1 LKNYQ
6 FAFFICCIILSFD
19 LEAQI
24 GFSDDFTDSNF
35 TTNPAWSG
43 EVSKFVVNQTKQ
55 LQLSDVG
62 GSSPAYIITTSKV
75 VNDASW
81 QFSFELGFDPSGS
94 NYAKVY
100 LIADRQNLTQSL
112 DGYFVRIGGQSNTV
126 DNVRLYRQ
134 DGTKETLLIN
144 GISGTV
150 ASSPRGRIKVLK
162 DPSNEWQMWLDTS
175 QQFNNPILQGS
186 AIDGTHSQSE
196 YFGLTC
202 IYTSTRSDKFFFDDF
217 VVAGTA
223 FQDTVRP
230 RVDSWNVV
238 NDTTIDLRFSEN
250 LDALSVS
257 NTANYIV
264 NKGVG
269 NPSLANIVMGDS
281 SLVRLGFSTRFVN
294 GEDYDLVLQDV
305 EDRNSNQLLK
315 DTLSF
320 FYFVPDTPSKR
331 EVVINELY
339 PDESPSFGLPGSE
352 FIELFNASNKIF
364 DLAGWSISDGTTTAY
379 LSTYILRPDS
389 FVILCPS
396 SALQDY
402 SSYGNVLGQN
412 SFPSLNN
419 SGDKV
424 SLKDNLG
431 VVIDELNYT
440 TTWYK
445 EDAKKDGGYTLEQI
459 NPYTD
464 CSGESNFSASLSP
477 IGGTPGTRNTLYSTQ
492 VDTSPPMLIGT
503 NILSPDSIVLL
514 FNEVLDTLS
523 VYTAS
528 YLFNTTAATGSSLN
542 IEPSFTSVLLLLSI
556 PLDSGVINTLRVSKL
571 ADCSGN
577 SIQSTELTITL
588 PLQAKKGDIVIN
600 EILFNP
606 KSGGSD
612 FVELYNRSDKILS
625 LKAWSMGNGKEGLP
639 DAIEEI
645 TAQSL
650 ILYPK
655 EYLGLTEN
663 VDAVAEF
670 YAATRR
676 DRFVEVADLPSYN
689 DDEGVVFLINE
700 KGKIIDE
707 VAYSEKQHFALLN
720 DNEGVSLERI
730 NPNRPSEDKSNFHSA
745 AEAVGFATPG
755 YENSQFFNEV
765 KHHGVITI
773 DPETFSPDNDG
784 YNDVVNI
791 NYRFDTPGYVANV
804 SIFDRNGRRVKKLIN
819 NELLAREGS
828 FTWDGV
834 TDENTKGRIGIYV
847 VYFEAYHP
855 DGDKKVFREAVV
867 LAGFLD

>member
-1 LKNYQ
+1 MKNYYLTL
-6 FAFFICCIILSFD
+6 FLCCIFLSLD
-19 LEAQI
+19 LGAQI
-24 GFSDDFTDSNF
+24 SFSDDFTDSNF
-35 TTNPAWSG
+35 TINPVWSG
-43 EVSKFVVNQTKQ
+43 ETSKFIVNQTRQ
-55 LQLSDVG
+55 LQLNDVG
-62 GSSPAYIITTSKV
+62 SSSPAYLTTVSKAV
-75 VNDASW
+75 VDASW
-81 QFSFELGFDPSGS
+81 QFSFELSFDPSGS

-100 LIADRQNLTQSL
+100 LVADRQNLTQAL
-112 DGYFVRIGGQSNTV
+112 NGYFVRIAGQSGTV

-134 DGTKETLLIN
+134 DGASETLLIN
-144 GISGTV
+144 GINGTV
-150 ASSPRGRIKVLK
+150 ALSPRGQIKVLK
-162 DPSNEWQMWLDTS
+162 NPLNEWQLWLDTS

-186 AIDGTHSQSE
+186 ALDGTYQQSE
-196 YFGLTC
+196 YFGLSC

-217 VVAGTA
+217 IVSGAV

-230 RVDSWNVV
+230 KIDSWNVV
-238 NDTTIDLRFSEN
+238 NDTTIELRFSEN
-250 LDALSVS
+250 LDELSVS
-257 NTANYIV
+257 NRANYIV

-281 SLVRLGFSTRFVN
+281 SLVRLVFSTHFVN
-294 GEDYDLVLQDV
+294 GESYDLVLQDV
-305 EDRNSNQLLK
+305 EDRNNNKLLK
-315 DTLSF
+315 DTISF
-320 FYFVPDTPSKR
+320 LYFVPDIPHSR
-331 EVVINELY
+331 DVVINELY

-431 VVIDELNYT
+431 LVIDELNYT
-440 TTWYK
+440 TAWYK

-492 VDTSPPMLIGT
+492 ADTSPPMPSGA
-503 NILSPDSIVLL
+503 NILSADSIVLL

-528 YLFNTTAATGSSLN
+528 YLFNTAAAVGSSFS
-542 IEPSFTSVLLLLSI
+542 IEPSFTSVLLILST
-556 PLDSGVINTLRVSKL
+556 PLDSGVINTLTVSEL

-577 SIQSTELTITL
+577 SLQSTELTITL

-625 LKAWSMGNGKEGLP
+625 LKAWSMANGEKGLP
-639 DAIEEI
+639 DDIKEI
-645 TAQSL
+645 AVQPLT
-650 ILYPK
+650 LYPK

-663 VDAVAEF
+663 IDAVTTF
-670 YAATRR
+670 YAATRK
-676 DRFVEVADLPSYN
+676 DRFMEVPDLPSYN
-689 DDEGVVFLINE
+689 DDEGVVFLIND
-700 KGKIIDE
+700 KGKIMDE

-730 NPNRPSEDKSNFHSA
+730 NPDRPSEDKTNFHSA

-755 YENSQFFNEV
+755 YENSQLFNEV

-791 NYRFDTPGYVANV
+791 NYRFDAPGYVANV
-804 SIFDRNGRRVKKLIN
+804 SIFDRNGRRVKNLIS

-847 VYFEAYHP
+847 VYFEAFHP
-855 DGDKKVFREAVV
+855 DGDKRVYREAVV